1 MHAEIV
7 WRELQEMDKD
17 GLVEPSNSGSP
28 ITYSSYQKGGKV
40 NENLLQ
46 LNSVMRVEAY
56 PTPHV
61 NELTDQLGRAKYMTR
76 GYWQFLVAEK
86 DQYKTAFITPWGLHE
101 FKVMPFGLSGTSI
114 IPKVNAQNSTR
125 ITRVF
130 RCLH

>member
-7 WRELQEMDKD
+7 WRELQEMDKA

-86 DQYKTAFITPWGLHE
+86 DQYKTAFITPWGLMNL
-101 FKVMPFGLSGTSI
+101 KSCRLD
-114 IPKVNAQNSTR
+114 
-125 ITRVF
+125 
-130 RCLH
+130 